1 MKRKLMLL
9 MTCLFI
15 GFGLASAQISRVT
28 GTVTSEEDGLPVVGA
43 SILVKGTSVGTVTDL
58 DGKFTLENIPSSAK
72 TLMIS
77 YIGMKTVEVEIKPTV
92 NVNLKPDTEV
102 LDEVVVTA
110 MGISRSEKTLGYS
123 ATTVKSDEIV
133 TARTTNVA
141 NALSGKVA
149 GLQVSSTSSDP
160 GSVSNI
166 VIRGFSSINGDNQP
180 LYVVDGIPLQN
191 SMVSGSGKNVATGG
205 IGNVAS
211 EDIESMTVLK
221 GAAATALYGS
231 RAANGVILITTKTGK
246 KGDGRNF
253 TINYSG
259 SMQARQVSMLP
270 EMQNEFGQGWNGL
283 QTYIENGSWGPAL
296 DGSMQVYG
304 PIWNNQQLIHP
315 YTAKKDNV
323 KEFFEAGLSQN
334 HSIALSG
341 MSNDNKMSYYLSYS
355 YTNDDGIMPGDY
367 DKYER
372 NTIS

>member
-149 GLQVSSTSSDP
+149 IS
-160 GSVSNI
+160 
-166 VIRGFSSINGDNQP
+166 FSS
-180 LYVVDGIPLQN
+180 
-191 SMVSGSGKNVATGG
+191 A
-205 IGNVAS
+205 
-211 EDIESMTVLK
+211 
-221 GAAATALYGS
+221 
-231 RAANGVILITTKTGK
+231 
-246 KGDGRNF
+246 
-253 TINYSG
+253 
-259 SMQARQVSMLP
+259 
-270 EMQNEFGQGWNGL
+270 
-283 QTYIENGSWGPAL
+283 
-296 DGSMQVYG
+296 
-304 PIWNNQQLIHP
+304 
-315 YTAKKDNV
+315 
-323 KEFFEAGLSQN
+323 
-334 HSIALSG
+334 
-341 MSNDNKMSYYLSYS
+341 
-355 YTNDDGIMPGDY
+355 
-367 DKYER
+367 
-372 NTIS
+372 